1 MKRILNILT
10 AALLLLSLATSCE
23 STPTI
28 QEGII
33 GEWQLTEMAG
43 VQSSE
48 LSTYIYID
56 FHSDMSFDMFQKV
69 GQVTRY
75 RKFVG
80 TYSLTGSIIS
90 GQYKDGKK
98 WGSDYR
104 ATLEADGQVLV
115 LTAVTLDDAG
125 AVAEEG
131 EVCKY
136 VKASLAQ
143 EEKDAADVMTKSS
156 DSVLFR
162 VL

>member
-125 AVAEEG
+125 AVADHGSAHQRTAEPCVLRG
-131 EVCKY
+131 HPPAGVRTG
-136 VKASLAQ
+136 
-143 EEKDAADVMTKSS
+143 DAGAHGLQD
-156 DSVLFR
+156 L
-162 VL
+162 